1 MILWLFFSAVN
12 LFRKSLIFG
21 SKLRSYLGSH
31 LTFEVTYEVT
41 YEVTLVMTGIW
52 CERFVKVCRSA
63 WRVQAHVAVHVLD
76 VALG

>member
-1 MILWLFFSAVN
+1 M
-12 LFRKSLIFG
+12 R
-21 SKLRSYLGSH
+21 SH
-31 LTFEVTYEVT
+31 LTFEVTFEVT

-63 WRVQAHVAVHVLD
+63 GRVQAHVAVHVLD

>member
-1 MILWLFFSAVN
+1 M
-12 LFRKSLIFG
+12 R
-21 SKLRSYLGSH
+21 SH
-31 LTFEVTYEVT
+31 LTFEVTYEVTYEVTFEVT

-63 WRVQAHVAVHVLD
+63 GRVQAHVAVHVLD

>member
-1 MILWLFFSAVN
+1 M
-12 LFRKSLIFG
+12 R
-21 SKLRSYLGSH
+21 SH
-31 LTFEVTYEVT
+31 LTFEVTFELTYEVT

>member
-12 LFRKSLIFG
+12 LFRKSPILG
-21 SKLRSYLGSH
+21 SQLRSFLGSH
-31 LTFEVTYEVT
+31 LTFEVTD
-41 YEVTLVMTGIW
+41 EVTLVMTGIW

-63 WRVQAHVAVHVLD
+63 GRVQAHVAVHVLD